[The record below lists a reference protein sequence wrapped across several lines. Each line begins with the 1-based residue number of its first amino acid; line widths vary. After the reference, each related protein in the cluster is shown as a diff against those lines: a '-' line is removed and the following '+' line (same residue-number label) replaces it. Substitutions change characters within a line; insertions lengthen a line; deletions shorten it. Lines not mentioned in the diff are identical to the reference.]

1 MDTNGVYQYLGPKRG
16 SMYRQY
22 FVKGRGVRA
31 ASLYHALQEPDA
43 MTPEE
48 AAADWNVPVEA
59 VYEAVDY
66 CQKHQDVLRQDW
78 EDEEALAKANGDDI
92 TPPEALRL
100 REANS

>member
-1 MDTNGVYQYLGPKRG
+1 MDQNGVYQYLGPKRG

-22 FVKGRGVRA
+22 FVKGRGIRA

-48 AAADWNVPVEA
+48 AAADWSVPVEA

-78 EDEEALAKANGDDI
+78 EEEEALMKERGHDKP
-92 TPPEALRL
+92 PPEALRL
-100 REANS
+100 RESA